1 MKEYHTI
8 NNEISSFLLLKGFR
22 IIPISKDIMKERL
35 SEIKFFMNTII
46 SEYSEIYGWKEENDE
61 YFLNPLDR
69 KFDFSF
75 MIEHIDT
82 CKICF
87 VSISSIYDN
96 VLHLH
101 SFFGSKEFRNFGL
114 GKIIQLRMAN
124 EALVHSL
131 SEMSAYT
138 PRINNKSIILFL
150 KMGWQIMEIRKNNT
164 QIYLKADTKV
174 VLNNLFKMLNIDES

>member
-1 MKEYHTI
+1 MEDYKTTNKKITEV
-8 NNEISSFLLLKGFR
+8 LLKKGFR
-22 IIPISKDIMKERL
+22 ITLITEDMMKERL
-35 SEIKFFMNTII
+35 SEIKFFMNTIMA
-46 SEYSEIYGWKEENDE
+46 EYTEIYGWKEENDD
-61 YFLNPLDR
+61 YFLNPLVR

-75 MIEHIDT
+75 MIEHIDS

-87 VSISSIYDN
+87 ISISSIYDK

-114 GKIIQLRMAN
+114 GKIIQLRLAN
-124 EALVHSL
+124 EAVHHNL

-150 KMGWQIMEIRKNNT
+150 KMGWQIIEIRKNGT
-164 QIYLKADTKV
+164 QIYMLGNVKTCI
-174 VLNNLFKMLNIDES
+174 NNLISILNINN